1 MPQPA
6 SLPAAKRKAA
16 NMDNEKIAELL
27 LRISGELDK
36 CADDVP
42 DEITGRNN
50 LYFRMK
56 EAAKEARLLEKSLCQ

>member
-1 MPQPA
+1 
-6 SLPAAKRKAA
+6 
-16 NMDNEKIAELL
+16 MDNEKIAELL